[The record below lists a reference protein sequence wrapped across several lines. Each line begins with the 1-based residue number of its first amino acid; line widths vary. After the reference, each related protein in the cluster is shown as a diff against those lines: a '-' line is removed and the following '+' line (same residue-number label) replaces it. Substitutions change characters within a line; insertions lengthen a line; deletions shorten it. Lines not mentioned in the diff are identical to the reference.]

1 MEELGIGM
9 LGFGFIGKVHTYGY
23 KNIPL
28 YYDPPPV
35 ATRLVGVATSRPETA
50 QKAAKQGGFEFG
62 TDDWRQLIERD
73 DIDIVNICTPNNL
86 HCDQLVAA
94 MEAGKHIYCDKPLV
108 ITAEDATRVKTAMQ
122 NWPGIGQMTFQ
133 YRFYP
138 ATMRAKQLIDEGF
151 LGEIIAFRSVYLHSG
166 SVDRDKPMGWK
177 QLAAAG
183 GGVLQDLGS
192 HNIDLMEYLI
202 GPFASVLTEKYIL
215 YDQRPNPEGKM
226 VPVEAED
233 HFVMLVKLANGAVG
247 SIEASKICTGTDDEL
262 RFEIHGTKGALRF
275 NLMNPNY
282 LEAYDLREPGTPL
295 GGQRG
300 WRQIAT
306 VQHFA
311 EPANFPSPKGSIG
324 WIRGHMHCLYN
335 FLEAVARG
343 EQPEPSLKRGLEL
356 QRILEV
362 ANESAATRSWQ
373 SLS

>member
-50 QKAAKQGGFEFG
+50 QKAVKQGGFEFG

>member
-1 MEELGIGM
+1 MEKLGIGM
-9 LGFGFIGKVHTYGY
+9 MGFGFIGKVHTYGY
-23 KNIPL
+23 QNIPL
-28 YYDPPPV
+28 HYDPPPV

-50 QKAAKQGGFEFG
+50 RKAAKQGGFEFG
-62 TDDWRQLIERD
+62 TDDWRQLVERD
-73 DIDIVNICTPNNL
+73 DIDIINICTPNNL

-108 ITAEDATRVKTAMQ
+108 ITAEDATRVQETMKD
-122 NWPGIGQMTFQ
+122 WSGIGQMTLQ

-151 LGEIIAFRSVYLHSG
+151 VGKVIAFRSVYLHSG
-166 SVDRDKPMGWK
+166 SVDPDKPMGWK

-215 YDQRPNPEGKM
+215 YDHRPDPEGKM
-226 VPVEAED
+226 LPVEAED

-247 SIEASKICTGTDDEL
+247 SIEASKIATGTEDEL
-262 RFEIHGTKGALRF
+262 RFEIHGDKGALRF

-306 VQHFA
+306 VQHFG
-311 EPANFPSPKGSIG
+311 EPCNFPSPKGSIG

-335 FLEAVARG
+335 FLDAVARG
-343 EQPEPSLKRGLEL
+343 KQTQPSLERGLEL
-356 QRILEV
+356 QQILEV
-362 ANESAATRSWQ
+362 ANESAAARSWK